1 MEKIKRNQSRLESQT
16 QSKIFHRIY
25 EYENKNDVLWLPI

>member
-16 QSKIFHRIY
+16 QSKIFHRIH
-25 EYENKNDVLWLPI
+25 EYVYKNDLL